1 VIKGIS
7 WLDDIMC
14 SAISPEAIRP
24 AKEQI
29 VRLLRQRHH
38 LRAGAADDFNL
49 RSPEEVLEAQQE
61 TSRTFTILLASIAS
75 ISLLVGGIGIMN
87 IMFVTVTERTREIGV
102 RRAMG
107 ATRASVQNQFLV
119 EAVLL
124 CALSGAAGVLLG
136 FAASSVF
143 SHLLGW
149 VMDIPP
155 RAIVIAVLFSGL
167 IGVGFGFYPARKA
180 AMLDPIEALRY
191 E

>member
-1 VIKGIS
+1 
-7 WLDDIMC
+7 
-14 SAISPEAIRP
+14 
-24 AKEQI
+24 
-29 VRLLRQRHH
+29 
-38 LRAGAADDFNL
+38 
-49 RSPEEVLEAQQE
+49 
-61 TSRTFTILLASIAS
+61 
-75 ISLLVGGIGIMN
+75 MN

-107 ATRASVQNQFLV
+107 ATRASVQTQFLV

-136 FAASSVF
+136 FVASTVF
-143 SHLLGW
+143 AHALGW
-149 VMDIPP
+149 VMIIPP

-180 AMLDPIEALRY
+180 ALLDPIEALRY